1 MGWYKILNQAVPGMI
16 VGVTVL
22 VVVSLADEP
31 PLEEI
36 GVLVDYVRTG
46 RT

>member
-31 PLEEI
+31 PPEEI
-36 GVLVDYVRTG
+36 DALVDYLRTD